1 MYEFIMVQRS
11 SIRVEGA
18 KFITSIISILHSFV
32 YRKSLE
38 TSCPSHL
45 PLPAMSGRV
54 WLPVRPPSSV
64 RSQSSTSCNT
74 YRQRGKGQ
82 TGTTEVH
89 LINDVSHQWEEVA
102 LSLHF
107 KDAAIR
113 NISKD
118 NPRDCKAACREMFAQ
133 WLRGKPGTRQPTT
146 WRH

>member
-1 MYEFIMVQRS
+1 MPIPSPSASDVRTGLTPS
-11 SIRVEGA
+11 
-18 KFITSIISILHSFV
+18 KTSILREIPELHQLQ
-32 YRKSLE
+32 YIQ
-38 TSCPSHL
+38 
-45 PLPAMSGRV
+45 A
-54 WLPVRPPSSV
+54 
-64 RSQSSTSCNT
+64 
-74 YRQRGKGQ
+74 KGQ

-133 WLRGKPGTRQPTT
+133 WLRGRPGTRQPTT
-146 WRH
+146 WLTLMDSISETDTELADRLSDAVVGQDK